1 MRVAVLLHGRFANFR
16 ENFKSL
22 LRAIGYQHEVDIF
35 YSKNSEEK
43 QDISEFLEVVKPV
56 AWVDAPIEY
65 DAKFTT
71 YKKREET
78 KYHNTLCMLRNRER
92 AWKLFE
98 EKRTKDYDMCVSIRA
113 DVHLCS
119 DFDLDRFH
127 KSQKL
132 FIPFGE
138 DHGGYTDQ
146 VAVGP
151 PEHIKTYL
159 NVYENLTNILDYG
172 MLFHPEFLLLGH
184 IHLTKTPVERFGLLW
199 DLVR

>member
-1 MRVAVLLHGRFANFR
+1 MRVAVLLHGRFSNFR

-35 YSKNSEEK
+35 YSKNSEEV
-43 QDISEFLEVVKPV
+43 QDISEFLEVIKPV
-56 AWVDAPIEY
+56 AWVVAPIEY
-65 DAKFTT
+65 DTNFTT
-71 YKKREET
+71 YKKRQET
-78 KYHNTLCMLRNRER
+78 DYHRTLCMLRNRER
-92 AWKLFE
+92 VWNLFE

-113 DVHLCS
+113 DVHLRS
-119 DFDLDRFH
+119 DFDLERFH

-151 PEHIKTYL
+151 PGHIKTYL
-159 NVYENLTNILDYG
+159 NVYKNLKNVLDDG
-172 MLFHPEFLLLGH
+172 MLFHPEFVLLGH
-184 IHLTKTPVERFGLLW
+184 IVLTKTPVERFGLAW
-199 DLVR
+199 ELVR